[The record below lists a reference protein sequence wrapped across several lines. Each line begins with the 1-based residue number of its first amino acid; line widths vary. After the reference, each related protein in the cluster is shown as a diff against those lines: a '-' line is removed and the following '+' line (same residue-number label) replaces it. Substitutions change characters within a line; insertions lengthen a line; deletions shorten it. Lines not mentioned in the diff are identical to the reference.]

1 MAVTM
6 TALDAPF
13 FWHQFK
19 AGSRWRLLLLPIAL
33 IFLISGAWVGSW
45 TTVVAGS
52 LIGSWTLLDGLY
64 PEKSIF
70 RALGMNAARARSQL
84 LMVAAPVV
92 IAAALSYL
100 LFVPGMKGVTGAL
113 IAATCGVLFVATHDA
128 VGDQARY
135 GEVESSHIR
144 PSGSL
149 LVQAMW
155 WPTLLG
161 AAIAGAGL
169 SLAIYLAGF
178 IENDTFSSIVAAL
191 PVLFFFMW
199 LGTETVMS
207 GLSPLVAHSYGLTRK
222 AWAVHVLAVSVG
234 AGAILGVIAS
244 AGSILLPIDHV
255 DVQPEVFIL
264 VAVTVVAFGVFAAG
278 TVSKAKALFPAA
290 GFLLW
295 FGVRDLLRFEET
307 AGRVPLGL
315 LIVSA
320 AVALVGCVF
329 IALYVA
335 GKINLTHDNIRSMS
349 SVGGD
354 G

>member
-1 MAVTM
+1 MSVTM

-33 IFLISGAWVGSW
+33 IFLIGGAWVGSW
-45 TTVVAGS
+45 TAVVAGS
-52 LIGSWTLLDGLY
+52 LIGSLTLLDGLY
-64 PEKSIF
+64 PEKNIF

-84 LMVAAPVV
+84 LMVTAGRYCRSIDLPSLCARHE
-92 IAAALSYL
+92 
-100 LFVPGMKGVTGAL
+100 GVTGAL

-135 GEVESSHIR
+135 GEVESTHIR
-144 PSGSL
+144 PSGPL

-178 IENDTFSSIVAAL
+178 IENDTFSSILAAL

-199 LGTETVMS
+199 LGTETVTS
-207 GLSPLVAHSYGLTRK
+207 GLSPLVAHSYGFTRK

-264 VAVTVVAFGVFAAG
+264 VAVTVVAAGVFAAG

-315 LIVSA
+315 LMVSS